1 MNATL
6 AATMDSH
13 DEGLFHVYE
22 RLLIQ
27 LLDNKD
33 TLFVQVL
40 LHHFTGLSCRGQ
52 RLHSRAWPGHCV
64 QVKPTN
70 QARSMKIEM

>member
-22 RLLIQ
+22 ITS
-27 LLDNKD
+27 DS
-33 TLFVQVL
+33 T
-40 LHHFTGLSCRGQ
+40 
-52 RLHSRAWPGHCV
+52 
-64 QVKPTN
+64 
-70 QARSMKIEM
+70 ARQ

>member
-22 RLLIQ
+22 RLLIL

-33 TLFVQVL
+33 VICTSSSSSF
-40 LHHFTGLSCRGQ
+40 
-52 RLHSRAWPGHCV
+52 SRV
-64 QVKPTN
+64 I
-70 QARSMKIEM
+70 M